1 MDKVR
6 RVFDASRAG
15 QKIVANV
22 YRSAKPCSPTQTK
35 QVTLLLAHANG
46 FHKEL
51 WEPTLTR
58 MFSHNGDWAIDQ
70 AVALDSYNHGDSA
83 LTNRTS
89 ISTETDSPWFLNAR
103 DLLAIVEQL
112 DSPHPVVGIGHSW
125 GASSLLL
132 AEIMSPHTFAGVV
145 ATDPVLFRKP
155 TSNAKLREATMKR
168 RAAWPDLRTARS
180 YFEPHAFF
188 SLWDP
193 RVLDL
198 HIKYGLET
206 VPDGK
211 SGDELVLKCR
221 PSNEAAVYAGALH
234 ASPFATDHLWKIQC
248 PVAFLTGE
256 KSPMCPPT
264 HVQDITKNMSDCVR
278 FVMPNAGHLLVHE
291 DPDATADHYV
301 RILDAFSPKIRPRS
315 ANL

>member
-1 MDKVR
+1 MDTVR

-22 YRSAKPCSPTQTK
+22 YRSATPPKQTK

-51 WEPTLTR
+51 WEPTLAR
-58 MFSHNGDWAIDQ
+58 MFSHKGDWCIDQ

-83 LTNRTS
+83 ITNRSS
-89 ISTETDSPWFLNAR
+89 ISEETDSPWFLNAR
-103 DLLAIVEQL
+103 DLLAVVEQL
-112 DSPHPVVGIGHSW
+112 NSPHPVVGIGHSW

-132 AEIMSPHTFAGVV
+132 AEIMSPHTFAGLV

-155 TSNAKLREATMKR
+155 TENAKLREITMKR
-168 RAAWPDLRTARS
+168 RAAWSNIQTARS

-193 RVLDL
+193 RILDL
-198 HIKYGLET
+198 HIKHGLET
-206 VPDGK
+206 VF
-211 SGDELVLKCR
+211 DENKLVLKCR
-221 PSNEAAVYAGALH
+221 PVNEAAVYAGALH
-234 ASPFATDHLWKIQC
+234 ASPFATEHLWKIQC

-256 KSPMCPPT
+256 KSPMCPPA
-264 HVQDITKNMSDCVR
+264 HVKDITKDIGDCVR
-278 FVMPNAGHLLVHE
+278 VVMPGAGHLLVHE

-301 RILDAFSPKIRPRS
+301 RILDEFVPKMRPRS